1 MVSQTTRKLIQ
12 HVYLGLARSALMS
25 PGLLSLCLPLQ
36 ILVAVGAV
44 QATPR
49 VDAPIAIGQLASEF
63 TLFDL
68 TGQTR
73 TFKVDQGRPAI
84 LNFWATWCAPCRE
97 EMPILQQAHDTYQR
111 AGLIVLAISQDPM
124 DRAAAARTYWTQ
136 SKWTFSSLLD
146 PDGVVARQYQV
157 MLLPSTVFINAHG
170 LVTAIHRGPLNATQ
184 LKQYLANIIAPQ
196 S

>member
-1 MVSQTTRKLIQ
+1 
-12 HVYLGLARSALMS
+12 MS

-36 ILVAVGAV
+36 LLVTVEAV
-44 QATPR
+44 QAASK

-73 TFKVDQGRPAI
+73 TFKVDQGHPVI

-97 EMPILQQAHDTYQR
+97 EMPMLQQAHDTHQR
-111 AGLIVLAISQDPM
+111 AGLIVVAISQDPM

-136 SKWTFSSLLD
+136 SQWTFSSLLD

-157 MLLPSTVFINAHG
+157 LLLPSTIFINAQG
-170 LVTAIHRGPLNATQ
+170 LVTGIHRGPLNATQ
-184 LKQYLANIIAPQ
+184 LKQYLATIIAPPGQ
-196 S
+196 TDGAASSHDLRSR